1 MYPEDNP
8 FFEQKEKVG
17 SSLIIDILQSVVIA
31 FFICIVVYLFI
42 ATPNQVDGPSMQEN
56 FQDDDLLL
64 TNRLVQWFS
73 GTSIGETLGLE
84 YQRGDVIVFQQE
96 GKPPYIKRIIG
107 LAGDKVSVQNGY
119 VYLNNQRLEE
129 TYLDPS
135 LRTRG
140 GTYLAEGE
148 EITVPEETFFVMG
161 DNRNNSSDS
170 RDIRVGVVKRENII
184 GKVILHYWPLPTFAF
199 IGTGEIKILDV

>member
-31 FFICIVVYLFI
+31 VFICIVVYLFI

-170 RDIRVGVVKRENII
+170 RDIRVGVVKRENMI
-184 GKVILHYWPLPTFAF
+184 GKVILRYWPLPTFAF
-199 IGTGEIKILDV
+199 IGTGEIKFLDV

>member
-8 FFEQKEKVG
+8 FFEQKETKG

-56 FQDDDLLL
+56 FQNDDLLL

-73 GTSIGETLGLE
+73 GTEIGDTLGLE

-107 LAGDKVSVQNGY
+107 LAGDRVSVRNGY
-119 VYLNNQRLEE
+119 VYINGQRIEE
-129 TYLDPS
+129 KYLDPS

-140 GTYLAEGE
+140 GTYLQEGE
-148 EITVPEETFFVMG
+148 EITVPENGFFVMG

-170 RDIRVGVVKRENII
+170 RDARVGIVDRSNMI
-184 GKVILHYWPLPTFAF
+184 GKVIVRYWPLPTFAF
-199 IGTGEIKILDV
+199 IGTGEINFLAE

>member
-107 LAGDKVSVQNGY
+107 LEGDKVSIHDGY
-119 VYLNNQRLEE
+119 VYLNGQRLEE

-148 EITVPEETFFVMG
+148 EITVPEGNFFVMG

-170 RDIRVGVVKRENII
+170 RDIRVGVVKRENMI
-184 GKVILHYWPLPTFAF
+184 GKVILRYWPLPSFAF
-199 IGTGEIKILDV
+199 IGTGEIKFLDV

>member
-8 FFEQKEKVG
+8 FFEQKEKAG

-31 FFICIVVYLFI
+31 FFICIIVYLFI

-107 LAGDKVSVQNGY
+107 LAGDKVSIRNGY
-119 VYLNNQRLEE
+119 VYLNSQRLEE

-148 EITVPEETFFVMG
+148 EITVPEGNFFVMG

-170 RDIRVGVVKRENII
+170 RDIRVGVVKRENMI
-184 GKVILHYWPLPTFAF
+184 GKVILRYWPLPTFTF
-199 IGTGEIKILDV
+199 IGTGEIKFLDV

>member
-1 MYPEDNP
+1 
-8 FFEQKEKVG
+8 
-17 SSLIIDILQSVVIA
+17 VVIA

-56 FQDDDLLL
+56 FQNDDLLL

-73 GTSIGETLGLE
+73 GTEIGDTLGLE

-107 LAGDKVSVQNGY
+107 LAGDRVSVRNGY
-119 VYLNNQRLEE
+119 VYINGQRIEE
-129 TYLDPS
+129 KYLDPS

-140 GTYLAEGE
+140 GTYLQEGE
-148 EITVPEETFFVMG
+148 EITVPENGFFVMG

-170 RDIRVGVVKRENII
+170 RDARVGIVDRSNMI
-184 GKVILHYWPLPTFAF
+184 GKVIVRYWPLPTFAF
-199 IGTGEIKILDV
+199 IGTGEINFLAE

>member
-170 RDIRVGVVKRENII
+170 RDIRVGVVKRENMI
-184 GKVILHYWPLPTFAF
+184 GKVILRYWPQPTFAF
-199 IGTGEIKILDV
+199 IGTGEIKFLDV